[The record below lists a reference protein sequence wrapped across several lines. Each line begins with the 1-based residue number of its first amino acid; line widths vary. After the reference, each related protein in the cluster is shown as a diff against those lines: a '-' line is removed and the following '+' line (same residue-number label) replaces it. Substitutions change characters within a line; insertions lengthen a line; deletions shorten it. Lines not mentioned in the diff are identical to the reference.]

1 MFEGKLKGK
10 YDGFLASLAGT
21 TLEQYA
27 EEKYLVPVEA
37 WKANEDSLSMM
48 APLLY
53 KDAYVEKIG
62 FKYTVTIYFTNATI
76 MGTQVSAS
84 TLGEVSYEKNGEM
97 IAVLKDEYDEV
108 TQVKTVTLEV
118 DDLDTPVKL
127 HIDKAMGDIRL
138 SFSSKDMVETTNPP
152 YFAPVEVE
160 QPDFKTSWKVNIG
173 GSDYDYTDDMT
184 VLKNGNI
191 VAVGQSYS
199 NDGDFQ
205 NLLKGGSIAYI
216 NQYDPKGELL
226 KTLTLGG
233 TEYDSIA
240 YAAKVCGLDDGG
252 FVVSGGYQEG
262 VNVDLWDVV

>member
-10 YDGFLASLAGT
+10 YDGFLASLAGA

-108 TQVKTVTLEV
+108 TQVKTVMLEV

-216 NQYDPKGELL
+216 NQYDPKGGARRSYM
-226 KTLTLGG
+226 KSVRT
-233 TEYDSIA
+233 SQI
-240 YAAKVCGLDDGG
+240 
-252 FVVSGGYQEG
+252 
-262 VNVDLWDVV
+262 